1 MPELT
6 LSELVGILAEKG
18 MPCGIEGD
26 PSVVV
31 RAVNTLADAVEGE
44 LSFLANPKYRKQLTT
59 TRASAVLVS
68 NNAPPNGRCVKLR
81 CQNPYAA
88 VAFAVDAIHGRR
100 QHPQWGLS
108 DEADIS
114 PKARIGP
121 GANIAAGVSIEADVV
136 IGAKA
141 TIYPGCYVGKGVTIG
156 DEVTLFANAVIYDGS
171 KLGHRVTIHA
181 GTVIG
186 QDGVGYA
193 PVDGKWI
200 KIPQAGHVELGD
212 DVEIGALCAIDR
224 ATLGVTRIGRGTK
237 FSNLIAIGHGTKIGE
252 DCMMV
257 AQVGIAGSVDVG
269 NHVVMGGQ
277 VGVAG
282 HVTIGDRTQVAGR
295 SGVLADIPAD
305 QKIMGLPAVPSG
317 DARRQLILVQ
327 RLPAMRLQIRQ
338 MQAEIDR
345 LTQLVEGEKRP
356 SGGSSASSR

>member
-1 MPELT
+1 MPELS

-44 LSFLANPKYRKQLTT
+44 LSFLANPKYRKQLAT
-59 TRASAVLVS
+59 TRASAVLVAD
-68 NNAPPNGRCVKLR
+68 NAPPNGRCVRLR
-81 CQNPYAA
+81 CENPYVA

-108 DEADIS
+108 DAADIS
-114 PKARIGP
+114 PGATIGP
-121 GANIAAGVSIEADVV
+121 GANIAAGVSIEAGVV

-141 TIYPGCYVGKGVTIG
+141 TVYPGCYVGGGVTIG
-156 DEVTLFANAVIYDGS
+156 DEVTLFANVVIYDGCQ
-171 KLGHRVTIHA
+171 LGHRVTIHA

-200 KIPQAGHVELGD
+200 KIPHAGYVELGD

-237 FSNLIAIGHGTKIGE
+237 FSNLIAIGHGTKVGE
-252 DCMMV
+252 DCMLI

-277 VGVAG
+277 SGIAG
-282 HVTIGDRTQVAGR
+282 HITVGDGVQAAGR
-295 SGVLADIPAD
+295 AAIMANIPAG
-305 QKIMGLPAVPSG
+305 QKIMGIPAVPIG
-317 DARRQLILVQ
+317 DARRQLILAQ
-327 RLPAMRLQIRQ
+327 RLPALRTQMRE

-345 LTQLVEGEKRP
+345 LAQLVEGEKPP
-356 SGGSSASSR
+356 SGEKKASNP